1 MINSQNL
8 IYTNIL
14 DLTDNNCLH
23 NKTSLVATIVYPKV
37 REWKIT

>member
-14 DLTDNNCLH
+14 DLTLLE
-23 NKTSLVATIVYPKV
+23 K
-37 REWKIT
+37 RESPWECMNTLRA